1 MIFTT
6 YTSYAVVIAGRGF
19 IAQASY
25 FYFKVHIQR
34 ALVASQFLN
43 LPVIFTAYTIYAE
56 IIAGRGLFINFVTQQ
71 ASQGRI
77 Q

>member
-6 YTSYAVVIAGRGF
+6 YTSYAVVIAGLGYSYRRFPSF
-19 IAQASY
+19 IS
-25 FYFKVHIQR
+25 R

-43 LPVIFTAYTIYAE
+43 LPVIFVAYKSYAE

>member
-6 YTSYAVVIAGRGF
+6 YTSYAAVIAIHISGF
-19 IAQASY
+19 LVLFQ
-25 FYFKVHIQR
+25 QR
-34 ALVASQFLN
+34 ALAFQFLN
-43 LPVIFTAYTIYAE
+43 LPVIFTAYKSYAE